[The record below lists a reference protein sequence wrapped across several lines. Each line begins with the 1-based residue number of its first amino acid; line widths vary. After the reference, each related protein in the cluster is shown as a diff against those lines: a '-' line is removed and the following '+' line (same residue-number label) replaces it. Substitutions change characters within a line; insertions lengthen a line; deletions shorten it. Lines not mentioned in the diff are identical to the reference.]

1 ALVGASCPGPPWMR
15 RTAAQGHGIA
25 PACIDSQADAIV
37 GASFHGA
44 PLMRCTVMVLRPHA
58 LIPKPTQ

>member
-1 ALVGASCPGPPWMR
+1 QADAIVGASFHGAPLMR
-15 RTAAQGHGIA
+15 RTAAHGHGIA

-44 PLMRCTVMVLRPHA
+44 PLMRRTAAHGHGIAPR
-58 LIPKPTQ
+58 